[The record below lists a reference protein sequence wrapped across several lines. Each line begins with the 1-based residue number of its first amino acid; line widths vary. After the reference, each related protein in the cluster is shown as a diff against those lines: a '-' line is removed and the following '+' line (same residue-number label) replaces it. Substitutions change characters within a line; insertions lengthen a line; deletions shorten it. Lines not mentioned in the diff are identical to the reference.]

1 MSPTPPVPTK
11 QALRDEL
18 LARLQADLDRQEQA
32 HRAAIEGATHEEAR
46 PENSKDTRALEQSY
60 LARGQALRIEELRR
74 AVIEVAGMPLRRA
87 EPGARV
93 SLGSLVTA
101 DEDGVGRM
109 LFVAPWGGG
118 SSLAEGSVQV
128 VTPTSPLGEALV
140 GREVGDVCEV
150 SAGGRARS
158 LELLDVA

>member
-1 MSPTPPVPTK
+1 MPPLPSK
-11 QALRDEL
+11 QALKDEL
-18 LARLQADLDRQEQA
+18 LHLLTTELDALERAQRETAQA
-32 HRAAIEGATHEEAR
+32 ATHEEAK
-46 PENSKDTRALEQSY
+46 PENDKDTRALEQSY

-87 EPGARV
+87 EPGGRV

-101 DEDGVGRM
+101 DEDGAERV

-118 SSLAEGSVQV
+118 SSLAGGSVQV
-128 VTPTSPLGEALV
+128 VTPTSPLGQALV
-140 GREVGDVCEV
+140 GREVGDACEV

>member
-1 MSPTPPVPTK
+1 MSPTPDALTK
-11 QALRDEL
+11 RTLRDEL

-74 AVIEVAGMPLRRA
+74 AVIEVAAMPLRGA

-93 SLGSLVTA
+93 SLGALVTA
-101 DEDGVGRM
+101 DEDGAERV

-118 SSLAEGSVQV
+118 STLAGGRVQV
-128 VTPTSPLGEALV
+128 VTPTSPLGQALV
-140 GREVGDVCEV
+140 GREVGDACEV
-150 SAGGRARS
+150 SAGGRART
-158 LELLDVA
+158 LELIDVA